1 MDIINTEAIARE
13 ARKGVNELHKKTI
26 GLFRPH
32 ALDKPELVIS
42 NDNGHLGCINFGNM
56 GHISTLYISAK
67 QGVLVMFDEGKS
79 LDDLTHEEYVKAL
92 ETVTKK

>member
-1 MDIINTEAIARE
+1 
-13 ARKGVNELHKKTI
+13 
-26 GLFRPH
+26 
-32 ALDKPELVIS
+32 
-42 NDNGHLGCINFGNM
+42 M